1 MSGLYTRAELRSCDS
16 LNINQSPLCKINSKR
31 YGEET
36 EYQERVTQWYRA
48 AAEKVKLDGS
58 NGIINLSLDV

>member
-1 MSGLYTRAELRSCDS
+1 MSGLWSRAELRSCDS

-48 AAEKVKLDGS
+48 AAEKVNLDGS